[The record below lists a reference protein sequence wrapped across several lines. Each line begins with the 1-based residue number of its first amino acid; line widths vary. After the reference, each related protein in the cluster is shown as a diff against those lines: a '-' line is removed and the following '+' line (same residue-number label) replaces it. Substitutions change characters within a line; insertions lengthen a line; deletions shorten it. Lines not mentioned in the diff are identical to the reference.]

1 MRFFTLIL
9 TISLFAS
16 FSKSVFAQTNVID
29 SFKNVYE
36 NAQTDTAKLS
46 ALVKLGGVLI
56 VQDEQVAYLNKQ
68 LELATKLQKFE
79 MAAGILRTLGWY
91 QYSNDRFS
99 SADSFYRQSLAICN
113 KYNFTRVEG
122 LDYTGLMMLYWW
134 QGKTKEGVTYF
145 EKAEVAFQKV
155 NANKELSNLYVN
167 ASELYNNINLRD
179 QSLLYAQKSFDFAGK
194 SLDSNTIIQSAAF
207 LGSAYLNAG
216 KREKA
221 LSVLKNALIMAQN
234 RNDEYNLGDINY
246 FLGKYYFTEKNYL
259 VAGIY
264 CETAIKFY
272 SKLHANDRVLS
283 SLGLLADVY
292 FLKKDFDKS
301 KEILLKQK
309 SLLGSGSNME
319 RYYYR
324 SMANIDL
331 VTQDVKAWEKDNVIA
346 DSLDEIYNGLE
357 VKKAVLEIDTKYK
370 TSLKEKEI
378 VLLNQQKDIQDI
390 FIIGLLGT
398 LAALSII
405 GFFVYRV
412 ISQKKFLAEQ
422 KNIQL
427 EQEKQLVAVSS
438 ILEGQEAER
447 SRMAKDLHDGLGGM
461 LSGIKLN
468 LSSMKG
474 NMIIHETDAQLFTK
488 SITQLDSAI
497 AEMRRVAHNMMPEAL
512 LKFGLGEAIQDYCDG
527 INESNT
533 VKMKYTQLGL
543 QQPLEKSTE
552 VILYRIVQELCN
564 NAIKHAAAKNIFIQ
578 LTKHERGITLTI
590 EDDGKGFETAKLSTF
605 KGAGLQNVQSRVD
618 YLKGVLNIESEAGK
632 GTSVNVEIPGN
643 N

>member
-9 TISLFAS
+9 TISLSAS
-16 FSKSVFAQTNVID
+16 LSKPVFAQTKVID
-29 SFKNVYE
+29 SLKKVYE
-36 NAQTDTAKLS
+36 NAENDAVKLN
-46 ALVKLGGVLI
+46 ALVSLNILLTD
-56 VQDEQVAYLNKQ
+56 QDEQTDYLTKQ
-68 LELATKLQKFE
+68 LVLATKLQKFE
-79 MAAGILRTLGWY
+79 MTAQTLGNLGWHK
-91 QYSNDRFS
+91 YSNQEYK
-99 SADSFYRQSLAICN
+99 SADSLYQKSLEICR
-113 KYNFTRVEG
+113 KYGYPKQEG
-122 LDYTGLMMLYWW
+122 STYMCLMMLNWW
-134 QGKTKEGVTYF
+134 QGKTKEGVAYF
-145 EKAEVAFQKV
+145 EKAEKLLQQI
-155 NANKELSNLYVN
+155 NANKQLSSLYLN
-167 ASELYNNINLRD
+167 ASELYKQINLPD
-179 QSLLYAQKSFDFAGK
+179 QSIMYGQKSLEFANK
-194 SLDSNTIIQSAAF
+194 SLDTNSIIQSAAF
-207 LGSAYLNAG
+207 LGDAYTKAG
-216 KREKA
+216 ENEKA
-221 LSVLKNALIMAQN
+221 FTVLKNALVMAQN
-234 RNDEYNLGDINY
+234 RNDEYSLGDINY
-246 FLGKYYFTEKNYL
+246 FLSIYYLNKKDYL
-259 VAGIY
+259 NAGIY
-264 CETAIKFY
+264 CETAIKYY
-272 SKLHANDRVLS
+272 SKIHANDRVLS
-283 SLGLLADVY
+283 AMGSLADIY

-301 KEILLKQK
+301 KKILANQK
-309 SLLGSGSNME
+309 SLLDPGSNME

-331 VTQDVKAWEKDNVIA
+331 VKQDVNAWEKDNAIA
-346 DSLDEIYNGLE
+346 DSLENISTGIE
-357 VKKAVLEIDTKYK
+357 VKKAVLEIDIKYK

-378 VLLNQQKDIQDI
+378 VLLNQQKDRQKI

-398 LAALSII
+398 LTALSVIS
-405 GFFVYRV
+405 FFAYRY
-412 ISQKKFLAEQ
+412 ISQKKFLADQ

-488 SITQLDSAI
+488 SISQLDSAI

-527 INESNT
+527 INESNI

-578 LTKHERGITLTI
+578 LTKHERGITLTV
-590 EDDGKGFETAKLSTF
+590 EDDGKGFDTNLLAKI

-618 YLKGVLNIESEAGK
+618 YLKGILNIESEAGK
-632 GTSVNVEIPGN
+632 GTSVNIEIPL
-643 N
+643 